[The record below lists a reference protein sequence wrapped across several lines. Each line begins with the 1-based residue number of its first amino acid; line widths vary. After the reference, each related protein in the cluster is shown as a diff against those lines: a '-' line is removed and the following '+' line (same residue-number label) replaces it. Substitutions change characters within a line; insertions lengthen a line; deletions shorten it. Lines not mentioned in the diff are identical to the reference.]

1 MRLRDDQRLDD
12 DVRDALPK
20 DADVVVVMTQVL
32 VEVAQRS
39 LATGVDSTALL
50 VRVAVLVH
58 RVVRQVHEQVI
69 LWGDGLLVTHVRD
82 SVNGEYSA
90 AWGHFL

>member
-1 MRLRDDQRLDD
+1 MPGATHAVGVQDVRLRDDQRLDD

-32 VEVAQRS
+32 VEVAQRP
-39 LATGVDSTALL
+39 LATGVDRAALL
-50 VRVAVLVH
+50 VRVAVFVY

-69 LWGDGLLVTHVRD
+69 LRGDG
-82 SVNGEYSA
+82 
-90 AWGHFL
+90 